1 MSPGSPRSEW
11 GRFAEGSTERRILLA
26 LEDVVGVPLRPR
38 ALQVSRAN
46 RVEVEGLD
54 DGATIAVQL
63 MANHGAYK
71 PAYRNK
77 ALADML
83 KLVWVRSQLPTV
95 SRAILVVT
103 DDTRAAL
110 SGWVVV
116 AAADLGVEVYVFAG
130 DAVHAMADAQL

>member
-1 MSPGSPRSEW
+1 MSTVSPHPEW
-11 GRFAEGSTERRILLA
+11 GRFADGSTEQRMLLA
-26 LEDVVGVPLRPR
+26 LEGVVGAPLRPR

-54 DGATIAVQL
+54 PDATIAVQV
-63 MANHGAYK
+63 MANLGAYK

-83 KLVWVRSQLPTV
+83 KLVWIRSQLPTIR
-95 SRAILVVT
+95 RAILVVT

-110 SGWVVV
+110 SGWVAV
-116 AAADLGVEVYVFAG
+116 AAADLGIETYVFVDGVVRA
-130 DAVHAMADAQL
+130 ADDGHL